1 MATRSSYLFI
11 EEEDNEQ
18 TKIVSV
24 YFHYDGYPKG
34 HALKFCDWVKDGKIV
49 DGFID
54 KNLLQFN
61 GIGCLAA
68 QFVNKFKDGVGGVYL
83 QSVDSFG
90 KGGEDYLYKII
101 VKNNNEIEFVA
112 SDFVEDNEIFRGSPN
127 EFVEKFG

>member
-11 EEEDNEQ
+11 EQNEDDVKN
-18 TKIVSV
+18 IVSV

-34 HALKFCDWVKDGKIV
+34 HPLKFCDWIKDGEIV
-49 DGFID
+49 DGFGD
-54 KNLLQFN
+54 KNGLQFN

-90 KGGEDYLYKII
+90 QGGEDYLYKVI
-101 VKNNNEIEFVA
+101 VKNDNEIEFVA
-112 SDFVEDNEIFRGSPN
+112 SDFEEGNEIFRGTPN